1 MVFVPIMDGRFD
13 KNARRKYNDA
23 KISFPNNRFMDGS
36 GSKEYLNE
44 T

>member
-13 KNARRKYNDA
+13 KKVRRKYNEA
-23 KISFPNNRFMDGS
+23 KISFPNNRLMDRS